1 MALSTENLS
10 QQILEF
16 KAALKQ
22 KSPDYKARFESVTDA
37 MKAEIARIKQ
47 EESEGSAIPQFEYS
61 DIAASGFNDEQRARV
76 HRAGCCIVRNA
87 LPRDEVSA
95 HNENLSKYIIDNGY
109 YDHKSTVED
118 NYFSQLKSDKP
129 QIFGIYWSQAQ
140 VWARQHQNM
149 ATLRRHLNHLWQ
161 WQDPRSGKAY
171 FNPDLESSYADRV
184 RRREPGDATLGLS
197 PHVDSGSIE
206 RWIEPHYRDV
216 YHEVFHGDWTKY
228 QAFDGRSR
236 VDVEEFP
243 SPAVCSVFRTFQGW
257 VALTQQGKGDGTL
270 QTVPS
275 TLAMPFMLLRAI
287 QDDVEEEDLCGAAP
301 GRALTVYKEWH
312 PLLLE
317 GLVSIPKMQ
326 PGDTVWW
333 HPDTIHAVEDKHNGD
348 GYSNVLFI
356 GAAPDCEK
364 NRAFLAKQ
372 RPTFLNGDSCPDFAA
387 ENHERNYEG
396 RATEADLSPLGRQQ
410 MGFE

>member
-10 QQILEF
+10 QQIREF

-22 KSPDYKARFESVTDA
+22 QSPDYKARFESVTHA
-37 MKAEIARIKQ
+37 MEAEIARIKQ
-47 EESEGSAIPQFEYS
+47 EESEGSAIPQFEYAE
-61 DIAASGFNDEQRARV
+61 IAKSGFTDEQKERV
-76 HRAGCCIVRNA
+76 HLAGCCIVRNT
-87 LPRDEVSA
+87 LPSDEVSA

-109 YDHKSTVED
+109 YDHKPAVED

-161 WQDPRSGKAY
+161 WQDPNSGSAY

-228 QAFDGRSR
+228 QAFDGQNR

-257 VALTQQGKGDGTL
+257 VALTPQGKGDGTL

-275 TLAMPFMLLRAI
+275 MLAMPFMLLRAI

-372 RPTFLNGDSCPDFAA
+372 RPAFLNGDSCPDFAA